1 MILELKF
8 QSFIHVCS
16 ALLICHAR
24 APLKGLFGDAIDAD
38 LVSVFV
44 KHPNGSSIPVLM
56 AMSSKVNNDLI
67 LTDPVVKSLLT
78 AEEPIC
84 VNTCDS
90 HVDNASDSDESILSD
105 VEMKPNDLH
114 SDENPVNI
122 KLTTRELIQ
131 EQEDDETLAQC
142 WSLANKQK
150 GGYILRQKQ
159 ITLSHG

>member
-1 MILELKF
+1 M
-8 QSFIHVCS
+8 
-16 ALLICHAR
+16 ICHAR

-44 KHPNGSSIPVLM
+44 KRPNGSSVPVLM

-105 VEMKPNDLH
+105 VEMKPNDCIQMKI
-114 SDENPVNI
+114 P
-122 KLTTRELIQ
+122 LI
-131 EQEDDETLAQC
+131 L
-142 WSLANKQK
+142 N
-150 GGYILRQKQ
+150 
-159 ITLSHG
+159 